1 MGLETA
7 IIGTGILGA
16 VSSNRAA
23 KKQTQAADGATQA
36 QEAAMQQM
44 RDDLQPWRDLGQS
57 KIAPLNNLL
66 TGQGQLDY
74 INNNPFFKSMMNQ
87 SKNALFANQAARG
100 KLGSGATDS
109 ALQDQFMGAGNAL
122 VSDQY
127 NRLYNLVGMGNN
139 AAAQQGSAA
148 MNTAQNTGQLML
160 QKGNVQAQNA
170 MNFGNLVGGGV
181 LGGVLGNQGALG
193 EDVNGWTGAA
203 MGMMR

>member
-1 MGLETA
+1 MPVA
-7 IIGTGILGA
+7 AAVVGTGLIGA
-16 VSSNRAA
+16 ISSNRAA
-23 KKQTQAADGATQA
+23 KKQTQAADRATQA
-36 QEAAMQQM
+36 QEAAAQQM

-100 KLGSGATDS
+100 KLGSGATAS

-139 AAAQQGSAA
+139 AAAQQGTAS
-148 MNTAQNTGQLML
+148 MNTAQNTGQYML

-170 MNFGNLVGGGV
+170 MNMGNMLGGGIM
-181 LGGVLGNQGALG
+181 GGVMGSKGLLG
-193 EDVNGWTGAA
+193 EGVNGWTGAA

>member
-7 IIGTGILGA
+7 IISTGILGA

-23 KKQTQAADGATQA
+23 KKQTQAADRATQA

-122 VSDQY
+122 VSD
-127 NRLYNLVGMGNN
+127 
-139 AAAQQGSAA
+139 
-148 MNTAQNTGQLML
+148 
-160 QKGNVQAQNA
+160 
-170 MNFGNLVGGGV
+170 
-181 LGGVLGNQGALG
+181 
-193 EDVNGWTGAA
+193 
-203 MGMMR
+203 